1 MCVQNVH
8 KTLQSADAHMH
19 LKGLSRHREL
29 GVELVSCLHVRR
41 RANAG
46 LDDEVLKLV
55 GTNGGVIESASRI
68 PIFFSPY
75 ALSVIIFD
83 RLRALGPVEFKS
95 AGYAHA

>member
-1 MCVQNVH
+1 
-8 KTLQSADAHMH
+8 MH

-55 GTNGGVIESASRI
+55 GTNGGVIDSAGRI
-68 PIFFSPY
+68 
-75 ALSVIIFD
+75 
-83 RLRALGPVEFKS
+83 
-95 AGYAHA
+95 GYAHA